1 MYEQII
7 KEKLK
12 RYYKNHSREKCFLN
26 LKDIQTVLIL
36 FNTSDFEESDAFVR
50 KVKKLGKKVT
60 VYAYKGK
67 NDEQD
72 YSKTLY
78 RIITAKETGNL
89 FDNKMNEIVNEL
101 DKKKFDAVIDLT
113 IRRIIPLEYLLA
125 HSNAYIK
132 AGLKKN
138 DFPQYDLSITS
149 LPNAET
155 EKLKVRELGKQIV
168 YYLHT
173 IHAKQD

>member
-7 KEKLK
+7 KGKLK
-12 RYYKNHSREKCFLN
+12 RYYKNYSREKCFLN
-26 LKDIQTVLIL
+26 LKDIRTVLIL
-36 FNTSDFEESDAFVR
+36 FNTSDFEEADAFVR
-50 KVKKLGKKVT
+50 KLKKLGKKVT

-67 NDEQD
+67 KDERD

-78 RIITAKETGNL
+78 RIVTAKEAGNL
-89 FDNKMNEIVNEL
+89 FDNKMNEIVKEL
-101 DKKKFDAVIDLT
+101 NKQNFDAVIDLT
-113 IRRIIPLEYLLA
+113 IRRNIPLEYLLA

-138 DFPQYDLSITS
+138 DFPQYDLSITT
-149 LPNAET
+149 LPNT
-155 EKLKVRELGKQIV
+155 ESDKAKVKELGKQIV

-173 IHAKQD
+173 INTK